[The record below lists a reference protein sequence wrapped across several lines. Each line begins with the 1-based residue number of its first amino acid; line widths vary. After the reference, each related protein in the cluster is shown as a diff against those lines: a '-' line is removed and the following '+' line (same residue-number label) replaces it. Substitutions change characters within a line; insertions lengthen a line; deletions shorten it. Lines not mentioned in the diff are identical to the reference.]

1 MSIHTFL
8 RICAVGLVAMIALDS
23 TTAPV
28 TPRAAHAAVPS
39 PTARSAFSWPG
50 VYDLVGNGFPDG
62 ERKAVMHIAR
72 TDTSYAIVSLQGPPG
87 SLVRFHVV
95 GDSAHVMWN
104 LGTDVMV
111 VDLRGAG
118 DSLIGVWET
127 DEWSGTV
134 RGVRRR

>member
-1 MSIHTFL
+1 MSIHT
-8 RICAVGLVAMIALDS
+8 RIRNCAVGIGALIALDS
-23 TTAPV
+23 STAPLA
-28 TPRAAHAAVPS
+28 RDAHATVAS
-39 PTARSAFSWPG
+39 PAARTAFSWPG

-62 ERKAVMHIAR
+62 ERKAVLHIAR

-87 SLVRFHVV
+87 SLVHFQVV
-95 GDSAHVMWN
+95 GDSARVMWN

-118 DSLIGVWET
+118 DSLSGVWET
-127 DEWSGTV
+127 DESSGMV